1 MAAATSSGLTY
12 VGASLNESSSQRG
25 YTVAISPDGTYLA
38 SGHNKALVIY
48 NVTTLEPLLELTLQ
62 MDVHQLAFS
71 HDGSMLAFAQSSG
84 SNQLESVKKI
94 ELATMAVMSGHAQS
108 SQIPGVLAW
117 SSDDQTIALEEKG
130 GGVLYINSSDM
141 SETKKM
147 TKVHNTDLTCLDFS
161 PDGQY
166 FLSGDESGRYAL
178 WTAAGEMVGDYR
190 QAQFSGDINDCGFS
204 PNSSHIYLV
213 ASSGELLI
221 TNIDGGTIVQKV
233 YSGAIQAK
241 YSSDGEKIH
250 LLITGSLPKLITL
263 RANNLNQ
270 ETVTSFFHA
279 AEGFVYLEDGY
290 DRVTNIF
297 VATRTGQ
304 IAAYSKDLTPEGIG
318 SIGSD
323 IDGDLLPDDIDTDDD
338 GDGIPDVI
346 DINCES
352 TLPCSQVSD
361 LSLIRGI
368 SLTVDEDT
376 VMVTDH
382 YTFPSHA
389 SANIRNLSRR
399 SIGDDLQ
406 ISVDEVELF
415 SKTACSNMDLE
426 DRIDTWRSAI
436 SLSSGSL
443 GEAVVHCRVADGL
456 LLWSINDHQSPVK
469 LDISVVYIIETDINL
484 PLTVTIQNQPESS
497 DGAISWLAPQH
508 PVAIVLNGDKGE
520 GDELALWR
528 VSSDPLE
535 LTMTE
540 RVIEDPT
547 LIEVGAS
554 WIFHPLAISS
564 YLFLSLIGV
573 LFWLR
578 SSNAIEINIL
588 EYELMD
594 DDHVEEVEKEEYHE
608 ELEDE
613 QQDDSG
619 NYEEHSEWDD
629 DSIAEPV
636 KVRKKRVDG
645 AGTVDEESV
654 KKVKSVK
661 KRAVKKKMVTDN
673 TVVTKRRKA
682 VKSIE
687 DYDDESLD

>member
-1 MAAATSSGLTY
+1 M
-12 VGASLNESSSQRG
+12 
-25 YTVAISPDGTYLA
+25 
-38 SGHNKALVIY
+38 
-48 NVTTLEPLLELTLQ
+48 EPLLELEVQ
-62 MDVHQLAFS
+62 MDVHRLAFS
-71 HDGSMLAFAQSSG
+71 HDSSMLAFAQSSVL
-84 SNQLESVKKI
+84 NQIDSVKKI
-94 ELATMAVMSGHAQS
+94 NLATMSVMDGYAQT
-108 SQIPGVLAW
+108 SQIPGVLTW
-117 SSDDQTIALEEKG
+117 SVDDQTIAMEEKG
-130 GGVLYINSSDM
+130 GGILYINSSDM

-161 PDGQY
+161 LDGQY

-178 WTAAGEMVGDYR
+178 WTAAGEMIGDYR
-190 QAQFSGDINDCGFS
+190 EAQFSGGITDCGFS

-221 TNIDGGTIVQKV
+221 TDIDGATIVQKIHP
-233 YSGAIQAK
+233 GAIQAK

-250 LLITGSLPKLITL
+250 LLVTGSLPKLITL

-270 ETVTSFFHA
+270 ETLTSFFHA
-279 AEGFVYLEDGY
+279 AEVFAYLEDGY
-290 DRVTNIF
+290 DRLVNIF

-318 SIGSD
+318 SVGSD
-323 IDGDLLPDDIDTDDD
+323 IDGDLLPDDIDNDDD
-338 GDGIPDVI
+338 GDGIPDAI

-361 LSLIRGI
+361 LSLIRSI

-376 VMVTDH
+376 VTVTDH
-382 YTFPSHA
+382 YIFPSRA

-415 SKTACSNMDLE
+415 SKAACSNMDID

-443 GEAVVHCRVADGL
+443 GEAIVNCRVVDGL
-456 LLWSINDHQSPVK
+456 RLWSMNDHKSPVK

-484 PLTVTIQNQPESS
+484 PLTITIQNQPESS

-508 PVAIVLNGDKGE
+508 PVAIVLNGDKGV
-520 GDELALWR
+520 GDELALWH
-528 VSSDPLE
+528 VSSESLE

-554 WIFHPLAISS
+554 WAIHPLAISL
-564 YLFLSLIGV
+564 YLFISLIGV

-588 EYELMD
+588 EDELIE
-594 DDHVEEVEKEEYHE
+594 DDHVEEEVEEEFHE
-608 ELEDE
+608 VLEDVLDE
-613 QQDDSG
+613 DYAG
-619 NYEEHSEWDD
+619 TYEEHTEWDD
-629 DSIAEPV
+629 NSIDEPV
-636 KVRKKRVDG
+636 KVRKKRVDSAETG
-645 AGTVDEESV
+645 SGENI

-661 KRAVKKKMVTDN
+661 KRAVKKKIATGS

-687 DYDDESLD
+687 DYNDESLD